1 MWAEIAIATP
11 IPALLSQW
19 ERVILSMP
27 LPSPRRVLAASVA
40 LGLAALSPA
49 TLSSA
54 ALACS
59 RITWRGPDQ
68 QVITGRSM
76 DWPYGFNAH
85 FHVIPRGETID
96 GAGGVNS
103 LRFTTRYGSVLVSG
117 STAPGGPVDAVFDG
131 MNEKGLA
138 ANLLYL
144 AENDFGIRSADAR
157 RPRLSFAAW
166 TLHLLSQYAD
176 VKDLV
181 KAVQEDRIQIVPV
194 PFGPGGKAKATVHMA
209 VSDASGDSAVIEY
222 LNGKPV
228 IHHGPQFQVMTNSPV
243 YSEQLKLNSFWST
256 KDRSHELPGSIQSPD
271 RFVRGSYYLEQLP
284 PTSDPR
290 QALAGVMSVMRNI
303 SVPWGT
309 PDPEHPNISPTWWR
323 TLLDQKNRVYYFDS
337 ALSPQMVWLNL
348 RQIDFKVG
356 SGIRAIAIESN
367 HELQGNLTGKLQAAP
382 AIRFLAPKA

>member
-1 MWAEIAIATP
+1 
-11 IPALLSQW
+11 
-19 ERVILSMP
+19 MP
-27 LPSPRRVLAASVA
+27 LPYPRRALAAGAA

-49 TLSSA
+49 SLGSA

-59 RITWRGPDQ
+59 RITWTGPNQ

-76 DWPYGFNAH
+76 DWPYGFNSH

-103 LRFTTRYGSVLVSG
+103 LRFTTRHGSVLVSG

-166 TLHLLSQYAD
+166 TLYLLSQYAN

-323 TLLDQKNRVYYFDS
+323 TLLDQKNGVYYFDS

-348 RQIDFKVG
+348 RQIDFRVG
-356 SGIRAIAIESN
+356 SGIRAIAIEGN
-367 HELQGNLTGKLQAAP
+367 HDLQGNLTGKLQAAP

>member
-1 MWAEIAIATP
+1 
-11 IPALLSQW
+11 
-19 ERVILSMP
+19 MP
-27 LPSPRRVLAASVA
+27 LSRRRRALAAATAAA
-40 LGLAALSPA
+40 LGLATGGSG
-49 TLSSA
+49 

-59 RITWRGPDQ
+59 RVTWTGPDR

-76 DWPYGFNAH
+76 DWPYGFNSH
-85 FHVIPRGETID
+85 FHVIPRGESID

-103 LRFTTRYGSVLVSG
+103 LRFTSRYGSVVVSG
-117 STAPGGPVDAVFDG
+117 STEPGGAVDAVFDG

-144 AENDFGIRSADAR
+144 AENDFGLATADAR

-166 TLHLLSQYAD
+166 TLYLLSQYAT
-176 VKDLV
+176 VKELV
-181 KAVQEDRIQIVPV
+181 QAVAADRIQIVPV

-222 LNGKPV
+222 LKGKPV

-243 YSEQLKLNSFWST
+243 YSEQLKLNAFWST
-256 KDRSHELPGSIQSPD
+256 KDRTHELPGSIQSPD
-271 RFVRGSYYLEQLP
+271 RFVRGSFYLQQLP
-284 PTSDPR
+284 PTTDPR

-323 TLLDQKNRVYYFDS
+323 TLLDQKNRIYYFDS

-348 RQIDFKVG
+348 NTIDVRPG
-356 SGIRAIAIESN
+356 SGIRAVRIEGN
-367 HELQGNLTGKLQAAP
+367 DTLQGKVNDKLQPAAP
-382 AIRFLAPKA
+382 IRFLAPK

>member
-1 MWAEIAIATP
+1 
-11 IPALLSQW
+11 
-19 ERVILSMP
+19 MP
-27 LPSPRRVLAASVA
+27 LSRYQLYLSISAA
-40 LGLAALSPA
+40 LGLALMPVG
-49 TLSSA
+49 

-59 RITWRGPDQ
+59 RVTWSGPDQ

-76 DWPYGFNAH
+76 DWPYGFNSH
-85 FHVIPRGETID
+85 FHVIPRGEAVD

-103 LRFTTRYGSVLVSG
+103 LSFKSRYGAVLVSG
-117 STAPGGPVDAVFDG
+117 STEPAGAVDAVFDG

-144 AENDFGIRSADAR
+144 AENDFGLATAEMK

-166 TLHLLSQYAD
+166 TLYLLSQYAT
-176 VKDLV
+176 VRELV
-181 KAVQEDRIQIVPV
+181 AAVQQDRIQIVPV

-222 LNGKPV
+222 LKGKPV
-228 IHHGPQFQVMTNSPV
+228 IHHGRQFKVMTNSPV
-243 YSEQLKLNSFWST
+243 YSEQLKLNAFWAT
-256 KDRSHELPGSIQSPD
+256 KDRTHDLPGSIQSPD
-271 RFVRGSYYLEQLP
+271 RFVRGAYYNDQLP
-284 PTSDPR
+284 LTTDPR

-323 TLLDQKNRVYYFDS
+323 TLLDQKNGVYYFDS

-348 RQIDFKVG
+348 RQIDFSPG
-356 SGIRAIAIESN
+356 SGIRAIAIETNPS
-367 HELQGNLTGKLQAAP
+367 LQGNLNTQLKVAP
-382 AIRFLAPKA
+382 PIRFLAPKS